1 MSVRTEIDRISAAVQ
16 NAHLKVIE
24 KGGSSAAP
32 YLVENL
38 ASAISTIP
46 KSSGATL
53 QSKSVTPT
61 ESDQTVKPDSGYD
74 GLSSVSVGAISKTYI
89 GSSISRQAAQTIT
102 PGTADKTIASGK
114 YLTGTQTIKGDA
126 NLVAGNIK
134 SGVSIFG
141 VAGSYAGSGTSGS
154 GGAQIATGT
163 FTPVDVSLMDIPV
176 VVSGLGFK
184 PKAVY
189 IYAAENQTV
198 KVSGSLSTTI
208 QANSNY
214 ETIFWSESDNIVR
227 SIKAYAYVTSDG
239 STGTLRVKH
248 FPEEGLI
255 TFNATSDGFTMSGFI
270 PIVTL
275 SNCAYNY
282 IAIG

>member
-61 ESDQTVKPDSGYD
+61 ESAQTVKPDSGYD

-89 GSSISRQAAQTIT
+89 GSSVPRQAAQTIT
-102 PGTADKTIASGK
+102 PGTANKTIASGK

-154 GGAQIATGT
+154 GGAQIATGS
-163 FTPVDVSLMDIPV
+163 FTPADVTLMDIPV

-189 IYAAENQTV
+189 IYASENQTV

-282 IAIG
+282 VAIG

>member
-61 ESDQTVKPDSGYD
+61 ESAQTVKPDSGYD

-89 GSSISRQAAQTIT
+89 GSSIPRQAAQTIT

-163 FTPVDVSLMDIPV
+163 FTPADVTLMDIPV
-176 VVSGLGFK
+176 VVSGIGFK